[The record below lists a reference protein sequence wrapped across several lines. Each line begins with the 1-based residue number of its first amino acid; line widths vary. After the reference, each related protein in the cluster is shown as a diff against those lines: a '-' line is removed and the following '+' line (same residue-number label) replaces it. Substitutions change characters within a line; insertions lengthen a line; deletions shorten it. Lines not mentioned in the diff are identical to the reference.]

1 MKEIAHD
8 QLSSYKALNTPAT
21 IDFTVGYSILNNSAQ
36 SKHETIQ
43 YQRAICWYKSNTD
56 NTSNSKNN
64 IELMESERNTHP
76 ENYGLYCSFI
86 KQCKYY

>member
-1 MKEIAHD
+1 MVREGIQNSILSHASMKEIAHD

-43 YQRAICWYKSNTD
+43 YHQRAIC
-56 NTSNSKNN
+56 
-64 IELMESERNTHP
+64 
-76 ENYGLYCSFI
+76 
-86 KQCKYY
+86 